1 MNDAT
6 TRSRGTRRRML
17 VWAAA
22 IGLMALALW
31 YFWPG
36 TAVGPGGPGGRGF
49 RTNGQAT
56 PVSVAQ
62 AATGRIDRT
71 LRALGTVTPLATVT
85 IRARV
90 DGPLQSVDFADGQAV
105 RAGDVLAVI
114 DPRPFRI
121 QLDQALDALVTGA

>member
-1 MNDAT
+1 
-6 TRSRGTRRRML
+6 
-17 VWAAA
+17 
-22 IGLMALALW
+22 MALALW

-71 LRALGTVTPLATVT
+71 LRALGTVTPLAFN
-85 IRARV
+85 
-90 DGPLQSVDFADGQAV
+90 LSKAV
-105 RAGDVLAVI
+105 LF
-114 DPRPFRI
+114 DPATEKRI
-121 QLDQALDALVTGA
+121 L

>member
-1 MNDAT
+1 MTNAT
-6 TRSRGTRRRML
+6 TRPAGTRRRIL

-22 IGLMALALW
+22 VGLMALALW

-36 TAVGPGGPGGRGF
+36 PAGGPGGPGGRGF
-49 RTNGQAT
+49 RMSGQAT
-56 PVSVAQ
+56 PVSVAR
-62 AATGRIDRT
+62 AEPGRIDRT

-90 DGPLQSVDFADGQAV
+90 DGPLQSVNFDDGQAV

-114 DPRPFRI
+114 DPKPF
-121 QLDQALDALVTGA
+121 